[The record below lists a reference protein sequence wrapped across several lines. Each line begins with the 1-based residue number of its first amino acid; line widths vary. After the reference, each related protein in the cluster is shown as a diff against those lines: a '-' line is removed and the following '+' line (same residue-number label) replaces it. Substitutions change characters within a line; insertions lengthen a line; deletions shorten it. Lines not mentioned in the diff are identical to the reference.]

1 MSLLVISC
9 SALVVSENLGNALP
23 VAGSLPL
30 TETGLPPRVT
40 VVPDFLADFFFASL
54 LNSLFCDLFNRF
66 LLGFFLRFSFL
77 MP

>member
-40 VVPDFLADFFFASL
+40 VVPDFLADFFLPVFLTVFFATFL
-54 LNSLFCDLFNRF
+54 TVFFLAFFCDFLF
-66 LLGFFLRFSFL
+66 
-77 MP
+77 

>member
-1 MSLLVISC
+1 MLVAHVGVSILGKILKIMRLPAMSLLVISC

-40 VVPDFLADFFFASL
+40 VVPDFLADFFCQS
-54 LNSLFCDLFNRF
+54 S
-66 LLGFFLRFSFL
+66 
-77 MP
+77 

>member
-1 MSLLVISC
+1 MLVAHVGVSILGKILKITRLPAMSLLVISC

-40 VVPDFLADFFFASL
+40 VVPDFLADFFCQS
-54 LNSLFCDLFNRF
+54 S
-66 LLGFFLRFSFL
+66 
-77 MP
+77 